1 MRQWLVA
8 GGLGAG
14 VALALLAPGVA
25 VPAGATD
32 AGPAFEVGVR
42 GGDPLAPTIVL
53 TNRSDE
59 DCLATTATY
68 GVVSLLRVRQG
79 GADIEPLEVGA
90 SIPDALGNL
99 VASRLVALAPGA
111 TLTAPISVVPAGP
124 TGHAL
129 ESMLWSDLTG
139 PIGLW
144 YPISPDRPV
153 ELELAWAL
161 PGLLDPAQC
170 PATLSVPL
178 AGEPGSGPAGIP
190 GWLLVAALA
199 VAALLVVL
207 VVLVVLR
214 RRGRRGGAVAV
225 LLPLLAVGLVLV
237 TPARPASAATDVHP
251 DLQEAWDGC
260 LGIFQMAGGDPGGI
274 LDTFLSGDGELHI
287 IPTNGDETHHSGI
300 VGGAQFIFWDPEHSH
315 TYFGTGGQSDPCTDL
330 YHEMYHA
337 HEQAVNE
344 GGADRREC
352 VTDAGPSG
360 IPIAEVNATRA
371 QNQLRDKLDLPQR
384 SHYGDKPLPS
394 GDCQP
399 PPEPGEDQP
408 GSPPPPGSRGCGS
421 SGCGTSNGDPHLR
434 TLDGRHYDFQAV
446 GEFVAV
452 ATDDGDVQVQLRLAP
467 AFGSRLVS
475 INAAVAAHLLGDVVE
490 FGFGSDGTPR
500 MLVAGAAVAFEPQ
513 VLPGGGQLS
522 VTSGARGPQVYVDL
536 TDGSWLAVM
545 YRQSGLGVRLS
556 LADQWQGLT
565 SGLLGDF
572 DGDRDNDLVPRDGGT
587 PLADPTFDELYPA
600 FADSWRITDVESLFT
615 YPTGLGTADFTD
627 LTMPER
633 QVTAADLPNRSAA
646 EIVCRRAGVT
656 DPQLLE
662 DCVLDVG
669 LTGQAAFAES
679 AAVTQHFLRGSRTA
693 QPVAG
698 LPVHELEITE
708 PGGVARHEFAGRAG
722 QSWYV
727 HAFASD
733 VESDCGA
740 LQLRGPTGQR
750 LAHGCVI
757 NNTGH
762 IDTTT
767 LLADGVHEVV
777 WDPRGDRVGR
787 VRFQLVEVDH
797 QTAEIVTDGTP
808 VTSVI
813 GLPGVRSQLT
823 FDARAGDVVFVHL
836 PETTLPNACS
846 PIHVDDP
853 AGRTVRTGCVI
864 NGHGY
869 ADRVELAV
877 SGEHTVVIDP
887 EGSRTGTSQVRLYR
901 ITDEV
906 QATTAGAAPLPAS
919 VDTPGGQSRITFPG
933 TAQQRIQVQIS
944 DSTVP
949 NSCSTIRLLD
959 PSGTT
964 VASGCIINGRGDL
977 GDSGRL
983 LPTSG
988 SYTVVI
994 DPAAADIGA
1003 STVRITLLP

>member
-1 MRQWLVA
+1 MKRWLIA
-8 GGLGAG
+8 GGLGVG
-14 VALALLAPGVA
+14 VLLALLAPGVA

-42 GGDPLAPTIVL
+42 GGDSLTPMIVL
-53 TNRSDE
+53 TNRSDQ

-90 SIPDALGNL
+90 SIPDALENL
-99 VASRLVALAPGA
+99 VASRLVALGPGA
-111 TLTAPISVVPAGP
+111 TLTAPIPVVPAGP
-124 TGHAL
+124 TGYAL

-139 PIGLW
+139 PVGLW
-144 YPISPDRPV
+144 YPISPDQPV

-161 PGLLDPAQC
+161 PGLLDPGQC

-178 AGEPGSGPAGIP
+178 TGESGSESAGLS
-190 GWLLVAALA
+190 WRWLVAALVA
-199 VAALLVVL
+199 AALLAL
-207 VVLVVLR
+207 VVLLVLLR
-214 RRGRRGGAVAV
+214 RRRPGAAVAV
-225 LLPLLAVGLVLV
+225 LLPLLALGLVLAA
-237 TPARPASAATDVHP
+237 PARPASAAVDVHP

-260 LGIFQMAGGDPGGI
+260 LGTFQMSGGDPAGI
-274 LDTFLSGDGELHI
+274 LDHFLSGDGELHI
-287 IPTNGDETHHSGI
+287 IPANGDETHHSGI
-300 VGGAQFIFWDPEHSH
+300 SGGPQFIFWDPEHTH

-337 HEQAVNE
+337 YEQAVNE
-344 GGADRREC
+344 DGADRREC

-360 IPIAEVNATRA
+360 IPITEVNATRA
-371 QNQLRDKLDLPQR
+371 QNQLRAKLGLPER

-399 PPEPGEDQP
+399 PPEPGDDQP
-408 GSPPPPGSRGCGS
+408 GSPPPGSRGCGT
-421 SGCGTSNGDPHLR
+421 SGCGMSNGDPHLR

-446 GEFVAV
+446 GEFVAL
-452 ATDDGDVQVQLRLAP
+452 ATDDGDVEVQLRLAA

-475 INAAVAAHLLGDVVE
+475 INAAVAARLSGDVVE
-490 FGFGSDGTPR
+490 FGFEPDGTPR
-500 MLVAGAAVAFEPQ
+500 LLVDGAAVAFDPQ

-522 VTSGARGPQVYVDL
+522 VTSGARGPHLYVDL
-536 TDGSWLAVM
+536 PDGSWLAVI
-545 YRQSGLGVRLS
+545 YRQAGLGVRLS
-556 LADQWQGLT
+556 LADQWQGRT
-565 SGLLGDF
+565 NGLLGDF
-572 DGDRDNDLVPRDGGT
+572 DGDEGNDLMPRGGGS
-587 PLADPTFDELYPA
+587 PLAGLTYDELYPA
-600 FADSWRITDVESLFT
+600 FADSWRISDAESLFT

-633 QVTAADLPNRSAA
+633 QVTAADLPNRTAA

-656 DPQLLE
+656 EPQLLE

-679 AAVTQHFLRGSRTA
+679 AAVAQHFLRGSRTA

-698 LPVHELEITE
+698 MPVHELEITE
-708 PGGVARHEFAGRAG
+708 PGGVDRHEFAARAG
-722 QSWYV
+722 QSWFV

-733 VESDCGA
+733 VGSNCGA
-740 LQLRGPTGQR
+740 LQLHGPTGQR
-750 LAHGCVI
+750 LARGCVI
-757 NNTGH
+757 NNVGH
-762 IDTTT
+762 VDTTT

-777 WDPRGDRVGR
+777 WDLPGDEVGR
-787 VRFQLVEVDH
+787 VRFQLIEVDH
-797 QTAEIVTDGTP
+797 QRAAITPDGTP
-808 VTSVI
+808 VTSMI
-813 GLPGVRSQLT
+813 DLPGVRSQFT

-846 PIHVDDP
+846 PIHVVDP
-853 AGRTVRTGCVI
+853 AGRTLQTGCTI
-864 NGHGY
+864 NSRGY
-869 ADRVELAV
+869 ADRVDLAA

-887 EGSRTGTSQVRLYR
+887 EGSTTGTSQVRLYR

-906 QATTAGAAPLPAS
+906 LATTIDAASLLAS

-949 NSCSTIRLLD
+949 NSCNTVRLLD
-959 PSGTT
+959 PSGTA

-983 LPTSG
+983 LPTTG
-988 SYTVVI
+988 MYTVVI
-994 DPAAADIGA
+994 DPGAAETGV
-1003 STVRITLLP
+1003 STVAVTRSP